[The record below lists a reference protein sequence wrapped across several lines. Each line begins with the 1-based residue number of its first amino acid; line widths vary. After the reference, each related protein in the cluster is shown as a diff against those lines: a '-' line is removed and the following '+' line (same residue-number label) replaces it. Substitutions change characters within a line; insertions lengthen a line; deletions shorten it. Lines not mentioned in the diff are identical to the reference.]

1 MPSHNDRPLRAVVA
15 GAGFLGRFWARE
27 LVASAD
33 TELVGWVDLEAE
45 RAAAAAAELGV
56 EDVATGAWLAAMLEA
71 QAPDFLVNAT
81 VPQAHH
87 EVTLTALEHGA
98 AVLSEKPLAATMDQ
112 ARELV
117 AAADR
122 AQRLFAVS
130 QNRRYMPELR
140 TYRDRVARLGAL
152 ASVTCDFFK
161 PLSMEPGHYLHALDE
176 PLLLDMAIHLFDAAR
191 LIAGADPVS
200 VYCESFRPSWSA
212 FAGATAAH
220 AIFEMTGGVRFAVNA
235 NWSAEGFETSWTG
248 SWRAVGEHGTAIW
261 DGETTD
267 PFPDRFLGLETALAE
282 FVAGLRNGTTPQR
295 ECHDNV
301 LSLAMC
307 HAAAESAR
315 VGARVPV
322 ASELLSPRSP

>member
-27 LVASAD
+27 LMVSPDA
-33 TELVGWVDLEAE
+33 ELVGWVDVDAE
-45 RAAAAAAELGV
+45 RAAAAAAKLGL
-56 EDVATGAWLAAMLEA
+56 DGVATGAWLAAMLEA
-71 QAPDFLVNAT
+71 QAPDFLINVT

-87 EVTLTALEHGA
+87 DVTLTALEHGA
-98 AVLSEKPLAATMDQ
+98 AVLSEKPLAETMDQ

-122 AQRLFAVS
+122 AGRLFAVS

-140 TYRDRVARLGAL
+140 AYRDSVARLGAL

-161 PLSMEPGHYLHALDE
+161 PLSPEPQHYLHALDE
-176 PLLLDMAIHLFDAAR
+176 PFLLDMAIHLFDAAR

-200 VYCESFRPSWSA
+200 VYCESFRPPWSD
-212 FAGATAAH
+212 FAGATAAN
-220 AIFEMTGGVRFAVNA
+220 AIFDMTGGVRVIVNA

-267 PFPDRFLGLETALAE
+267 PPPDRFLGLETALAE
-282 FVAGLRNGTTPQR
+282 FVAGLRNGTPPQG
-295 ECHDNV
+295 ECHDNL

-322 ASELLSPRSP
+322 TAWVD

>member
-1 MPSHNDRPLRAVVA
+1 LRAVLA

-27 LVASAD
+27 LIASPD
-33 TELVGWVDLEAE
+33 TELVGWVDLQAD
-45 RAAAAAAELGV
+45 RALAAATELSSDG
-56 EDVATGAWLAAMLEA
+56 VATGVSLAAMLEA
-71 QAPDFLVNAT
+71 QAPDFVLNAT
-81 VPQAHH
+81 VPQAHRD
-87 EVTLTALEHGA
+87 VTLTALEHGA
-98 AVLSEKPLAATMDQ
+98 AVLSEKPLATTMDE

-122 AQRLFAVS
+122 ARRLFAVS

-140 TYRDRVARLGAL
+140 AYRDTVAGLGTL

-161 PLSMEPGHYLHALDE
+161 PLERETGHYLHALDE

-191 LIAGADPVS
+191 LFAGADPVS
-200 VYCESFRPSWSA
+200 VYCESFRPPWSD

-220 AIFEMTGGVRFAVNA
+220 AIFEMTGGVRVVLNA

-248 SWRAVGEHGTAIW
+248 SWRAIGERGTAIW
-261 DGETTD
+261 DGEGAV
-267 PFPDRFLGLETALAE
+267 PPPDRFLGLETALAD
-282 FVAGLRNGTTPQR
+282 FVAALRTGTAPQG
-295 ECHDNV
+295 ECHDNI

-315 VGARVPV
+315 TGAPV
-322 ASELLSPRSP
+322 SISA